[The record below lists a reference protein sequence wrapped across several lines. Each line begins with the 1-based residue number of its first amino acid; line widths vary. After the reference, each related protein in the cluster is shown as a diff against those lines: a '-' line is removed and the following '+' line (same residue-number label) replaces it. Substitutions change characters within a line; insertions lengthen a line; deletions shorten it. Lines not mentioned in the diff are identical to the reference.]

1 MFGEQLSEKT
11 IAALSKVINLD
22 REKVEM
28 SDLDTL
34 RYELEILYDLYRNNI
49 IDSALELYI
58 NGEEV
63 EEYGNIQDT
72 YSLFMNDY
80 ENLIDNNN

>member
-11 IAALSKVINLD
+11 ITALSKAINLD